1 MPRPKK
7 KEIKLDQESVLALLQ
22 EVCNECVEQR
32 TTAIRI
38 QNKMLSFMQGPD
50 DLQQL
55 GPVIKEQQKVLEQVE
70 EVNKKGFIGNLKL
83 SNKSDQKL
91 LVLGSEILV
100 GNKLKQDRVVDETV
114 IVPENSTTTLRVSC
128 CEKKHDQKRLL
139 H

>member
-22 EVCNECVEQR
+22 EVYNECVEQR

-55 GPVIKEQQKVLEQVE
+55 GPVIKEQQKVIDSALE
-70 EVNKKGFIGNLKL
+70 KKIQLAKIQSALVQKDL
-83 SNKSDQKL
+83 SN
-91 LVLGSEILV
+91 
-100 GNKLKQDRVVDETV
+100 
-114 IVPENSTTTLRVSC
+114 NSTGTGFSLEDRETLNTLLNKEKDGGDDTT
-128 CEKKHDQKRLL
+128 EYNM
-139 H
+139 

>member
-22 EVCNECVEQR
+22 EVYNECVEQR

-55 GPVIKEQQKVLEQVE
+55 GPVIKEQQKVIDSALE
-70 EVNKKGFIGNLKL
+70 KKIQLAKIQSTL
-83 SNKSDQKL
+83 VQKDL
-91 LVLGSEILV
+91 
-100 GNKLKQDRVVDETV
+100 NN
-114 IVPENSTTTLRVSC
+114 NSTGTGFSLEDRETLNTLLNKEKDSGDDTT
-128 CEKKHDQKRLL
+128 EYNM
-139 H
+139 

>member
-22 EVCNECVEQR
+22 EVYNECVEQR

-55 GPVIKEQQKVLEQVE
+55 GPVIKEQQKVIDSALE
-70 EVNKKGFIGNLKL
+70 KKIQLAKIQSALVQKDL
-83 SNKSDQKL
+83 SN
-91 LVLGSEILV
+91 
-100 GNKLKQDRVVDETV
+100 
-114 IVPENSTTTLRVSC
+114 NSTGTGF
-128 CEKKHDQKRLL
+128 
-139 H
+139 